1 MNDGARTARQVL
13 SLLMA
18 LWAGAIIGLSF
29 IATPVKFQAPHL
41 TMPVA
46 LEVGR
51 YTFALF
57 SNVELGF
64 LIAIVIAAV
73 FARPRPIVIAILA
86 VVATQLLLERWWL
99 LPELDARVS
108 QILAGGAI
116 TLTSSHW
123 IYAAF
128 DVCKAVLLTGGAI
141 SSYTSRH

>member
-1 MNDGARTARQVL
+1 
-13 SLLMA
+13 MA

-29 IATPVKFQAPHL
+29 IATPVKFQAPHV

-51 YTFALF
+51 STFGLF

-73 FARPRPIVIAILA
+73 FARPRRIVVAIVA
-86 VVATQLLLERWWL
+86 VVAVLLLLERWWL

-116 TLTSSHW
+116 TFTSSHW

-128 DVCKAVLLTGGAI
+128 DGLKTALLITGALAGRKPHQLA
-141 SSYTSRH
+141 SANF